1 MPNLEVK
8 TTADGKILARRKDRL
23 PLTQEDREE
32 AKRIFQAEYSK
43 YGITLDDV
51 LTTFFTEEERTG
63 WLCLEVQRP
72 EKYPLGL
79 VAIAPWQSITD
90 AEKFAEATI
99 QDLLTYIVT
108 KNRGSGHHWVKR
120 ILDEKLERL
129 QRCGVKVQ
137 IRAIH

>member
-1 MPNLEVK
+1 MAHLEVK
-8 TTADGKILARRKDRL
+8 ITPGGRLLARRRDGRRL
-23 PLTQEDREE
+23 TPEDREE
-32 AKRIFQAEYSK
+32 ARRISQAEHPK
-43 YGITLDDV
+43 YGIALDDV
-51 LTTFFTEEERTG
+51 WSTFFAEEERTG

-72 EKYPLGL
+72 EKYPLGPI
-79 VAIAPWQSITD
+79 AIDPWQSITD

-99 QDLLTYIVT
+99 QDLLTYIVA

-120 ILDEKLERL
+120 LLDEKLERL

>member
-32 AKRIFQAEYSK
+32 AKRIFQAEYPK
-43 YGITLDDV
+43 YGIALDDV
-51 LTTFFTEEERTG
+51 WSTFFAEEERTG

-72 EKYPLGL
+72 EKYPLGPI
-79 VAIAPWQSITD
+79 AIAPWQSITD

-108 KNRGSGHHWVKR
+108 QNRDSGHHWVKR

-137 IRAIH
+137 IREVH